1 MEHHHRSLARL
12 RTRRRRHRRG
22 GNCLQPQ
29 EQRRR
34 IRKTRRKRC
43 CTPTFVLAIV
53 SFVEMLPLPLL
64 LLPIP
69 PPIVT
74 SFGVRRF
81 HHRDKSYP
89 EGSSSLQSS
98 SSRLYAGVKTRTNR
112 PKKEDGSS
120 LDEDEYSGRE
130 IDDDDD
136 DDDDDADYDR
146 VVGDIEVPEGEE
158 WSVLDSDRSRVVV
171 VTTAEEEN
179 DDYYERG
186 GGRRVGWSSNLRAI
200 LTDMDEKVAATTKS
214 ASGVTDVASNNDDM
228 LLPLDIQID
237 DDEQL
242 TALNC
247 LNDAECEVFH
257 VDEATVANL
266 SNMLVNINIDDDEQ
280 LTALDCL
287 NDAECEVFDVDDIK
301 IAEIANMLVDI
312 PIDDDEQLTALD
324 CLNDA
329 ECEVFHVDDI
339 KVESITNML
348 QSERLTPTMRQRT
361 KSINDNGEQQQQQMQ
376 LQRSNVDVPIISSS
390 SSSYSDNKSNVAQF
404 LGDRIRTSSP
414 RDLNAGGTSKE
425 SYYIATRATTVAGNS
440 RAGGDTGATRYL
452 GDRSRPSPPS
462 RDDAGDVVQS
472 GRWLERVMFG
482 IDNDD
487 ADATN
492 NNGDNRQI
500 LSSSLND
507 DDIDDD
513 RSTFD
518 VQENMINKISDM
530 LLKRPPTLRQV
541 ISSRGDSDIS
551 SSSSSGSYVVPPMI
565 STTAIPS
572 YSDYDPRW
580 RMDDPFESL
589 KVDDN
594 GEERNGL
601 PMLSVSASAIR
612 ENNQLEEE
620 QKRTTIIVEE
630 EDHSVI
636 ELGQVVNEG
645 MKEDDLQSI
654 LTASKVTPLAPNL
667 APAQELNFVDGAI
680 LATASILETFG
691 AALNV
696 LFPKKPAKSML
707 ESSLS
712 SSEWYKRENN
722 LVDGTLLATAA
733 LFNANVGDITSV
745 GGENGVDGTI
755 LATMALFDA
764 ITDDMI
770 DDSYSSMSIIP
781 EVNEIVIGT
790 EEEGPRLPSVDA
802 EIQALMNENA
812 LEMAKIARSK
822 ADEEVALVKA
832 EEDIKMKAAEEQI
845 ALLEKR
851 TRDAEEAMRIDRARL
866 HEVMEEKNR
875 LVAESELAEKKLVD
889 EIDLSVSAV
898 VKDERYRSNMEIEQ
912 LRDEYNMS
920 AEAKTERVRLLRSSL
935 RTANE
940 RRRRLEKERDVAK
953 RNAEMAE
960 LRVGR
965 RYDDEMNSLK
975 LSLSERESEIRKM
988 EVLVKDND
996 GIIKDERENLL
1007 AEIMW
1012 VLQYILAIE
1021 AFYPFLFCRHQ
1032 LIRLSL
1038 SANHKVLNKVL
1049 WRSPK

>member
-1 MEHHHRSLARL
+1 
-12 RTRRRRHRRG
+12 
-22 GNCLQPQ
+22 
-29 EQRRR
+29 
-34 IRKTRRKRC
+34 
-43 CTPTFVLAIV
+43 
-53 SFVEMLPLPLL
+53 
-64 LLPIP
+64 
-69 PPIVT
+69 
-74 SFGVRRF
+74 
-81 HHRDKSYP
+81 
-89 EGSSSLQSS
+89 
-98 SSRLYAGVKTRTNR
+98 
-112 PKKEDGSS
+112 
-120 LDEDEYSGRE
+120 
-130 IDDDDD
+130 
-136 DDDDDADYDR
+136 
-146 VVGDIEVPEGEE
+146 
-158 WSVLDSDRSRVVV
+158 
-171 VTTAEEEN
+171 
-179 DDYYERG
+179 
-186 GGRRVGWSSNLRAI
+186 
-200 LTDMDEKVAATTKS
+200 
-214 ASGVTDVASNNDDM
+214 
-228 LLPLDIQID
+228 
-237 DDEQL
+237 
-242 TALNC
+242 
-247 LNDAECEVFH
+247 
-257 VDEATVANL
+257 
-266 SNMLVNINIDDDEQ
+266 
-280 LTALDCL
+280 
-287 NDAECEVFDVDDIK
+287 
-301 IAEIANMLVDI
+301 
-312 PIDDDEQLTALD
+312 
-324 CLNDA
+324 
-329 ECEVFHVDDI
+329 
-339 KVESITNML
+339 
-348 QSERLTPTMRQRT
+348 
-361 KSINDNGEQQQQQMQ
+361 
-376 LQRSNVDVPIISSS
+376 
-390 SSSYSDNKSNVAQF
+390 
-404 LGDRIRTSSP
+404 
-414 RDLNAGGTSKE
+414 
-425 SYYIATRATTVAGNS
+425 
-440 RAGGDTGATRYL
+440 
-452 GDRSRPSPPS
+452 
-462 RDDAGDVVQS
+462 
-472 GRWLERVMFG
+472 
-482 IDNDD
+482 
-487 ADATN
+487 
-492 NNGDNRQI
+492 
-500 LSSSLND
+500 
-507 DDIDDD
+507 
-513 RSTFD
+513 
-518 VQENMINKISDM
+518 
-530 LLKRPPTLRQV
+530 
-541 ISSRGDSDIS
+541 
-551 SSSSSGSYVVPPMI
+551 MI

-580 RMDDPFESL
+580 RMDDPFGSL

-601 PMLSVSASAIR
+601 PMLSLSASAIR

-630 EDHSVI
+630 DDYSVI

-745 GGENGVDGTI
+745 AGENGVDGTI

-802 EIQALMNENA
+802 EIQALTNENA
-812 LEMAKIARSK
+812 LEMTKIARSK

-851 TRDAEEAMRIDRARL
+851 TRDAEEAIRIDRAQL
-866 HEVMEEKNR
+866 DEVMEEKNR

-889 EIDLSVSAV
+889 EIDLAVSAV

-988 EVLVKDND
+988 EDLVKDND